1 MDAIETMR
9 GYIAENPFFLA
20 PMAGWTDAVYREICR
35 EFGSGLACT
44 EMVSAQGLAHGSA
57 HTEEY
62 LAVRPGEPQVIVQL
76 FGREPDVIAREAAH
90 VEELLGESLAAVDI
104 NMGCPA
110 HKVVRKGEGSALMK
124 EPELAAE
131 IVRRSAEAIEAPL
144 TVKFRRGYETGRETA
159 VEFARR
165 MEDAGAAAVC
175 VHGRYS
181 RDFYHGKA
189 DWDVIARVKDAVDV
203 PVLASGDLMSVSAVL
218 DCLAQTG
225 ADAAAIARGA
235 QGNPWIFQHLRLWR
249 ESMNEGSGNE
259 TCKDSLP
266 QSARVSDFDVPV
278 PLEERVRVARM
289 HVERLAEVGPREVVK
304 MRTYFAPYF
313 RGMPAASR
321 YRGEVMACVTLD
333 DFERFFDRMLSEAAV
348 RGLV

>member
-1 MDAIETMR
+1 MR

-20 PMAGWTDAVYREICR
+20 PMAGWTDAVYREMCR

-62 LAVRPGEPQVIVQL
+62 LAVRPGEKQVIVQL
-76 FGREPDVIAREAAH
+76 FGREPGVIAREAAH
-90 VEELLGESLAAVDI
+90 VEELLGERLAAIDI

-124 EPELAAE
+124 EPELAAQ
-131 IVRRSAEAIEAPL
+131 IVREASSAIGVPL

-159 VEFARR
+159 VEFACR
-165 MEDAGAAAVC
+165 MEDAGAAALC

-181 RDFYHGKA
+181 RDFYHGQA
-189 DWDVIARVKDAVDV
+189 DWGVIARVKEAVSV
-203 PVLASGDLMSVSAVL
+203 PVLASGDLMTTTAVF

-235 QGNPWIFQHLRLWR
+235 QGNPWIFQRLCTAVGGTKVVDQR
-249 ESMNEGSGNE
+249 
-259 TCKDSLP
+259 
-266 QSARVSDFDVPV
+266 SAAPV

-289 HVERLAEVGPREVVK
+289 HVERLAEVGEREVVK

-313 RGMPAASR
+313 RGVPAASR
-321 YRGEVMACVTLD
+321 YRGEVMSCITLD
-333 DFERFFDRMLSEAAV
+333 DFERFFDRMLSEAAS
-348 RGLV
+348 RGLM